1 MAARPLV
8 TAHRRAAASTIS
20 AINAATNRFQASRI
34 RRPQPPRRQERP
46 DAAGASVLRP
56 RPYW

>member
-1 MAARPLV
+1 M
-8 TAHRRAAASTIS
+8 TAHRRAAASTVS
-20 AINAATNRFQASRI
+20 ATTNHCQASRA
-34 RRPQPPRRQERP
+34 RRPQPPRSQERP

>member
-1 MAARPLV
+1 MAASPLV
-8 TAHRRAAASTIS
+8 TAHHHAAASTVS
-20 AINAATNRFQASRI
+20 AINAATNHFQASRA

-56 RPYW
+56 RPYC

>member
-1 MAARPLV
+1 M
-8 TAHRRAAASTIS
+8 TAHRRAAASTVS
-20 AINAATNRFQASRI
+20 AINATTNHCQASRA